1 MKQTKIALYQLNRG
15 KESVQIDIDTLSA
28 KPWDENEQESL
39 HLYRSFIQPGD
50 LVFDIGA
57 HTGSKTALFLSC
69 GGRVVCIEPQPACV
83 HELYAK
89 YGTHN
94 DVRIESVG
102 LGEKERRQEM
112 LICSGAPTI
121 STFSEEWVTKSSFTE
136 HGYRWD
142 RKIMVDIATLDG
154 MIQKYGVPSFCK
166 IDAENYELEIF
177 KGLSGKINYLSFE
190 TTQKMFEKTNLC
202 ISRLLDL
209 GYTKFNFA
217 IGGRGIFLCPEWVD
231 INTLTA
237 RMNEAALF
245 YDLSLLWNELT
256 GDIYACP

>member
-1 MKQTKIALYQLNRG
+1 MKQTKIVLYKISPD
-15 KESVQIDIDTLSA
+15 KESTRVDIDTLSA

-39 HLYRSFIQPGD
+39 HLYSNFIEPGN

-57 HTGSKTALFLSC
+57 HVGSKTDQFLSC
-69 GGRVVCIEPQPACV
+69 GGRVVCIEPQPSCV
-83 HELYAK
+83 QELYSK
-89 YGTHN
+89 YGSRS
-94 DVRIESVG
+94 DVWIEPVG
-102 LGEKERRQEM
+102 LGEKKKFQEM

-121 STFSEEWVTKSSFTE
+121 STFSEEWAVNSSFTE

-142 RKIMVDIATLDG
+142 QKIMVKIDTLDS
-154 MIQKYGVPSFCK
+154 MIQKHGVPSFCK

-177 KGLSGKINYLSFE
+177 KGLSQKINYLSFE
-190 TTQKMFEKTNLC
+190 VTQKMFGKTNLC
-202 ISRLLDL
+202 LGRLIEL
-209 GYTKFNFA
+209 GYRKFNFS
-217 IGGRGIFLCPEWVD
+217 IGGRGLFLCPEWVD

-237 RMNEAALF
+237 RMNDASEN